1 MKNTKLKKIKSI
13 LIYFVIL
20 GIAYI
25 LTLVNF
31 RLDLTSEGRY
41 TLSDYTKNLLE
52 KLDDDIYIKI
62 YLDGKD
68 LPINLKKL
76 QQAIKEELD
85 EFDAYSG
92 SNFEYEFINPSEN
105 PDKNVRY
112 GIYNMLREKGLS
124 PIEIYE
130 NADAGS
136 SSQKIVF
143 PAAIISFKGKSIGI
157 NLLKSNQDSAPESE
171 MNINNSIQSLEYEFT
186 NALQKLTKPEKP
198 EIAFIEGQNELSEIQ
213 VMDISAVLSEYY
225 MVKRGKI
232 GGKIGILDS
241 FKAIIVAKP
250 LGKFSEPDKFVID
263 QYIMNGGKVLWLLEG
278 ADVNLDSLFMTANT
292 MALEMDNNLGDM
304 IFSYG
309 IRINNNLIQDKF
321 SSPIGIAKKAENE
334 QLKIDLYKWTYFP
347 LIVTDNNHTIS
358 KYLNNIKTEFVSS
371 IDIVGNN
378 SGTKKTVLLHTT
390 NNSLKE
396 DVPAKISLD
405 MINFMANDRR
415 LIQPA
420 KNIAVLVEGNF
431 SSNFINRPISKFT
444 ENKNYKFV
452 SKSKPSK
459 MIFVSDGD
467 IIKNEVAQN
476 GQPYPIGFDKYSQ
489 LTFDG
494 NKEFILNAVN
504 YLCDD
509 EGLMTIRSRELKMRL
524 LNSKISKENR
534 LLIQIINVIMPII
547 LIILFGIF
555 IKFFR
560 KIKYTK
566 N

>member
-112 GIYNMLREKGLS
+112 GIYNMLRENGLS

>member
-534 LLIQIINVIMPII
+534 LLIQIINVIMPIS